1 MAEKEGFD
9 FVSMISRTI
18 SFRKRITQDD
28 ENNLLSGTE
37 NRPIHPRDGI
47 SGRRHRRKLA
57 SLLEENTAAD
67 TMTLR
72 RDELG
77 ELPKAEILRT
87 AEEHGWTYHDENITD
102 NAWNLLFRRH
112 TPESTP

>member
-1 MAEKEGFD
+1 
-9 FVSMISRTI
+9 
-18 SFRKRITQDD
+18 
-28 ENNLLSGTE
+28 
-37 NRPIHPRDGI
+37 
-47 SGRRHRRKLA
+47 
-57 SLLEENTAAD
+57 
-67 TMTLR
+67 MTLR